1 MAIWI
6 LYFKC
11 VFPDSNRWRSR
22 SIEIWPRRKS
32 LRFDVSQLTDEST
45 MSGGGSWRWGS
56 TTGRKR
62 SSHTKCVLHL
72 WLALRVFHQ
81 VSLRLCLGHKRFSPA
96 VHLQF
101 RFQIHSQLHFQFRF
115 RTPSRPRLLWQQLT
129 VSVSRIVTSGGG
141 SGRLSFW
148 LLSPKNIT
156 NCCPLVDFTE
166 PRWAFRDPNKLLII
180 NWGKY
185 AVIVAVAS
193 STSFFLSFWL
203 SGWQCPK
210 IKWN

>member
-1 MAIWI
+1 MCFSRQQQMTEQEHRNLTKKEIPQIRCQPTDGWI
-6 LYFKC
+6 NHVGWWIMKMRFHDRKETQLAHKMCSAPLTGLACF
-11 VFPDSNRWRSR
+11 SR
-22 SIEIWPRRKS
+22 
-32 LRFDVSQLTDEST
+32 LVYAFVLA
-45 MSGGGSWRWGS
+45 
-56 TTGRKR
+56 
-62 SSHTKCVLHL
+62 TKD
-72 WLALRVFHQ
+72 F
-81 VSLRLCLGHKRFSPA
+81 
-96 VHLQF
+96 HLQF
-101 RFQIHSQLHFQFRF
+101 QIHNQLHFQFRF

-203 SGWQCPK
+203 SGWQWPK